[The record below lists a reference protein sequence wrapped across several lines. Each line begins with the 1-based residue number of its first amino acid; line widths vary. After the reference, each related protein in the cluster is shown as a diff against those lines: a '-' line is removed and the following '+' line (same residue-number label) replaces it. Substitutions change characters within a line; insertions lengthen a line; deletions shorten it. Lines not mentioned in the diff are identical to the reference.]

1 MIVTRKLTVTLS
13 PGASGPTGMPVAGL
27 YPGKGVPPIITLFV
41 SNTAWGGRISVTN
54 RVAAIFPVLLI
65 RMEYER
71 DPPTDACAALA
82 LLTILRMG

>member
-1 MIVTRKLTVTLS
+1 
-13 PGASGPTGMPVAGL
+13 MPVAGL
-27 YPGKGVPPIITLFV
+27 YPGKGVPPIMTLFV

>member
-1 MIVTRKLTVTLS
+1 
-13 PGASGPTGMPVAGL
+13 MPVAGL

>member
-1 MIVTRKLTVTLS
+1 
-13 PGASGPTGMPVAGL
+13 MPVAGL
-27 YPGKGVPPIITLFV
+27 YPGKGVPPIMTLFV

-71 DPPTDACAALA
+71 DPPTDAWAALA